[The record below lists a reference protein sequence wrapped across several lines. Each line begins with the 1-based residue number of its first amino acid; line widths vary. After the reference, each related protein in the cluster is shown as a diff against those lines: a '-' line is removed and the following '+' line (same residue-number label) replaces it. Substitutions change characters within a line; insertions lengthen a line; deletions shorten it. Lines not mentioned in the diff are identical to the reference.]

1 MAGDKKPDPAVAP
14 PPKKVPLVVQVYDG
28 FEQPLKDCEV
38 EVVNLNDIKKNTDDR
53 GFARFGLVDPRIKW
67 DIKVRKKDFGPPG
80 TPFKPGENRV
90 VTRVNLKG
98 APIQMKLTRSSA
110 LLTVLVV
117 KSTGANLEGVN
128 VAVDGIHGPTN
139 QP

>member
-1 MAGDKKPDPAVAP
+1 
-14 PPKKVPLVVQVYDG
+14 
-28 FEQPLKDCEV
+28 
-38 EVVNLNDIKKNTDDR
+38 
-53 GFARFGLVDPRIKW
+53 IKW

-117 KSTGANLEGVN
+117 KSTGGNLEGVN
-128 VAVDGIHGPTN
+128 VAIDGIHGPTN
-139 QP
+139 QPKTKADGTAGPFVVLPGVARVHAQKDG